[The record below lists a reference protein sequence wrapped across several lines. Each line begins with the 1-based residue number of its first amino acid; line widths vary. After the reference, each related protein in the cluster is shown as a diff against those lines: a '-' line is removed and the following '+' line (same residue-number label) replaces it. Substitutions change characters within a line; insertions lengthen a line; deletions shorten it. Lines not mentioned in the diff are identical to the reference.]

1 VWRKVALQYHPDTS
15 NLDAEIAAAKFR
27 AAQAAFE
34 KLQPQLQAAKR
45 QWP

>member
-1 VWRKVALQYHPDTS
+1 MQYHPDTS
-15 NLDAEIAAAKFR
+15 TLDAECAAAKFR

-34 KLQPQLQAAKR
+34 KLQPQLRAAKS